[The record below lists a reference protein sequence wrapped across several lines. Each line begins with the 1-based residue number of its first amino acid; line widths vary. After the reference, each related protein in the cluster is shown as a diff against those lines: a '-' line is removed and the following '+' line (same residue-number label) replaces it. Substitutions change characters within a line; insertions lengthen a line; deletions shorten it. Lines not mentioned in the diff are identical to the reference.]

1 MLTRTLISVSLV
13 SLWCHVSGWPGASLH
28 AQDSTGALSGSVV
41 NGAGQPLANV
51 RITVLGT
58 RCSTVTDAAGAFEL
72 LAIPAGTYT
81 VRAELT
87 GYVSSELP
95 GVRISADQIVRAEF
109 RLAPPRVIPPEAA
122 DTCPHH
128 TVPHSHILA
137 VATPSLLPAQVLGH
151 PHRETSHG
159 CAAHPLSQSPLGL
172 ADRALVSWVGIYG
185 IGELEVEVGA
195 SRFGYGSGARIALQR
210 AVEGQPMQDVFR
222 AGDTEVHV
230 VIGPGERTYVFA
242 ANELIWWITGPD
254 DLARTVLA
262 GLLNMPELAIAH
274 PTSPGT

>member
-1 MLTRTLISVSLV
+1 MPARKIASVSLV
-13 SLWCHVSGWPGASLH
+13 SLWCLASVWSAPDLQ
-28 AQDSTGALSGSVV
+28 AQDATGALYGSVV
-41 NGAGQPLANV
+41 NAVGQPLANV
-51 RITVLGT
+51 RITIVGT

-72 LAIPAGTYT
+72 LAVPAGTYT

-95 GVRISADQIVRAEF
+95 GVRISDDQIGRAEF
-109 RLAPPRVIPPEAA
+109 RLTPPRVIPPEAD
-122 DTCPHH
+122 DTCPHPV
-128 TVPHSHILA
+128 VPHSHVLA
-137 VATPSLLPAQVLGH
+137 VATPSPIPAHVLGS

-159 CAAHPLSQSPLGL
+159 CAAHPLSRSPLGL

-185 IGELEVEVGA
+185 IGDFDVEVGA
-195 SRFGYGSGARIALQR
+195 SRFGCASGARAALQR
-210 AVEGQPMQDVFR
+210 AVEGQPMQDAFG

-230 VIGPGERTYVFA
+230 VMGPGERTYLFA

-262 GLLNMPELAIAH
+262 GLLNMPELVIAH